1 MFEQPQAT
9 GWYAAGAG
17 WAKEKDKP
25 LPEMAAMFNDVL
37 GRYQAVSAHD
47 GTCIGNVVNDLIDER
62 AHKFVMTGRARTQL
76 LVEYITAVERGVYR
90 LPANTPAFAAHKATT
105 VEEVY
110 APGKWNSHL
119 SDDVA
124 AFALAHNAAD
134 RQAPP
139 AAGEGVPKT
148 EFISRSQ
155 RELTYGP
162 GEPALL
168 AVGEVR
174 MVEEVTDSY
183 VIS

>member
-1 MFEQPQAT
+1 M
-9 GWYAAGAG
+9 
-17 WAKEKDKP
+17 
-25 LPEMAAMFNDVL
+25 
-37 GRYQAVSAHD
+37 
-47 GTCIGNVVNDLIDER
+47 
-62 AHKFVMTGRARTQL
+62 RARTSL
-76 LVEYITAVERGVYR
+76 GFLAHIRRDRPEDTGGEKHFPGLTWVRG
-90 LPANTPAFAAHKATT
+90 AT

-124 AFALAHNAAD
+124 TFALAHNAAD

-139 AAGEGVPKT
+139 AAGEGVPRT
-148 EFISRSQ
+148 SYVSRSQ

-174 MVEEVTDSY
+174 MVEEEANPY

>member
-9 GWYAAGAG
+9 GWCAVGAD

-25 LPEMAAMFNDVL
+25 LPEMIAMFNDVL

-47 GTCIGNVVNDLIDER
+47 GTGIGNVVNDLIDER
-62 AHKFVMTGRARTQL
+62 AHKFVMVGRARAQL
-76 LVEYITAVERGVYR
+76 LVECITAVERGVYR
-90 LPANTPAFAAHKATT
+90 LPSNTPAFAAHKATT

-139 AAGEGVPKT
+139 AAGEGVPRT
-148 EFISRSQ
+148 SYVSRLQ

-168 AVGEVR
+168 TVGEVG
-174 MVEEVTDSY
+174 MVEEETNPY
-183 VIS
+183 VIR

>member
-1 MFEQPQAT
+1 M
-9 GWYAAGAG
+9 
-17 WAKEKDKP
+17 
-25 LPEMAAMFNDVL
+25 
-37 GRYQAVSAHD
+37 
-47 GTCIGNVVNDLIDER
+47 
-62 AHKFVMTGRARTQL
+62 RARISL
-76 LVEYITAVERGVYR
+76 GFLARIRRGRTEDTGSEKRFAGSTWVCG
-90 LPANTPAFAAHKATT
+90 AN

-148 EFISRSQ
+148 SYVSRSQ
-155 RELTYGP
+155 RELAYGP

-174 MVEEVTDSY
+174 MVEEGTNPY